1 MINYL
6 RGHSEL
12 ERFQIWINYLLS
24 VLLGAVL
31 MYAVITF
38 VTLPAVEEQMQMQRE
53 YYNNRYNSMVD
64 SLNAELEQ
72 RERYLI
78 NEIHR
83 AQRGKK

>member
-1 MINYL
+1 MIDYL

-12 ERFQIWINYLLS
+12 NRFQIGINYLLS

-53 YYNNRYNSMVD
+53 YYNHRYNSTVD

-83 AQRGKK
+83 VQRGGK

>member
-12 ERFQIWINYLLS
+12 NRFQIGINYLLS
-24 VLLGAVL
+24 FLLGAVL
-31 MYAVITF
+31 MYALIMF
-38 VTLPAVEEQMQMQRE
+38 VTLPAVEEQVQMQRE
-53 YYNNRYNSMVD
+53 YYNHRYNSTVD

-72 RERYLI
+72 RERHLI

-83 AQRGKK
+83 VQRGGK